1 MKADEE
7 ARLARQREVD
17 QYNAQLEL
25 DLSNRR
31 AQAEAKEREN
41 RRVERL
47 ERANSSRVSR
57 MNTSETTPTT
67 ASHDD
72 VDAQSAQKRA
82 LEKWEAYRQQKARYE
97 QTVQEYHQMRQ

>member
-1 MKADEE
+1 M
-7 ARLARQREVD
+7 
-17 QYNAQLEL
+17 
-25 DLSNRR
+25 SNRR
-31 AQAEAKEREN
+31 AQAEVKEREN

-57 MNTSETTPTT
+57 MNASETTPTT
-67 ASHDD
+67 ESHKD